1 MQICSIW
8 QVRKPR
14 ANNLPNLMKVVWS
27 IPPCISGVKHC
38 WCPECA
44 IHMSCYSTKDK
55 PRFIHEP
62 NQKWILWT
70 CSLSTMEHKDILD
83 NKRSRD
89 AVLLAFSHMDI
100 HGVHISCVHR
110 DHVSCTHRYK
120 LYNVSLHPGGTLP
133 EVHLFPVCQVLL
145 WADRRSGN
153 GVSPLSNCGQTFH
166 GNPWGVGPGDLLLET
181 KDVAQV
187 RRWYLCHLALRRPTA
202 GGIPLS
208 PERTKSFK
216 PVHNRDE
223 KEGRIA
229 FVDVQL
235 ENKGTKVHT
244 SVCRKTHM
252 DWYLNFDSN
261 HLARVKRCIIQ
272 CVRHRAEKGCDGS
285 TKWQEIENQRQVFR
299 ANGYPEAVIRRNLR
313 GRPTP
318 FCSPKP
324 ARHPP
329 SCCSSCTFLDSAR
342 ESKGH
347 ANHWSE
353 DCLQVQKHPSKCPS
367 GSEAVLWR
375 QEEER
380 YCLWSSVPE
389 PCVCTLGKPVGPL
402 RST

>member
-89 AVLLAFSHMDI
+89 AVLLAFPHMDI

-110 DHVSCTHRYK
+110 DHVSCTRRYK

-272 CVRHRAEKGCDGS
+272 CVRHRAEKACDGS

-318 FCSPKP
+318 FCSPQ
-324 ARHPP
+324 
-329 SCCSSCTFLDSAR
+329 T
-342 ESKGH
+342 
-347 ANHWSE
+347 SE
-353 DCLQVQKHPSKCPS
+353 TPSKLLLLLYISGLSKRIERACQPLEWRLSSGPEAPS
-367 GSEAVLWR
+367 K
-375 QEEER
+375 
-380 YCLWSSVPE
+380 VP
-389 PCVCTLGKPVGPL
+389 
-402 RST
+402 